1 MKIKPTNIFYYV
13 VMSAFLCMGASTSNA
28 ENYQVIDSI
37 DVVLTPGVDPEPV
50 IPGIPLPSLKITSS
64 ESMVAVGDNFSVIV
78 SVFDMLD
85 EGAGSLGGYDLNVF
99 FDPNLLSYGGITWG
113 NQLDLLGLGS
123 LQFADDSNAS
133 LGSINVYELS
143 LDDVDSLQL
152 DDFVLFT
159 LTFSALDAG
168 TTDISLGVNALSDAL
183 GNDIY
188 YRDINPLTV
197 QAVPL
202 PAALPLFASALALGF
217 GVARRRG

>member
-1 MKIKPTNIFYYV
+1 MKIKPTNIFYTA
-13 VMSAFLCMGASTSNA
+13 VMSVFLCIGTSTSNA
-28 ENYQVIDSI
+28 ENYQVRDLNDI
-37 DVVLTPGVDPEPV
+37 VLAPGVAPELV

-64 ESMVAVGDNFSVIV
+64 ESMVTVGDNFSVIV

-99 FDPNLLSYGGITWG
+99 FDPNLLSYGDITWG

-123 LQFADDSNAS
+123 FQFADDSNAG

-168 TTDISLGVNALSDAL
+168 TTNISLGVNALSDAL

-188 YRDINPLTV
+188 YRDIDPLTV

-217 GVARRRG
+217 GLARRRG